1 MGPMGAGGIAF
12 LFPGQGSQYVGMG
25 KNLAEK
31 YPQARQTFAQA
42 DQLLNFE
49 LSQLCFQGP
58 EAELTKTINAQPA
71 ILTTSVAALRVIFS
85 ETEVRPVLV
94 AGHSLGEYSALV
106 AAEALDFSDALRLV
120 RERGR
125 LMQEACP
132 DGRGKMVAIL
142 GLDRALVSALCQEV
156 ARLGVA
162 EVANLNGPGQIVVS
176 GEAAPLKELAER
188 ACRQGA
194 RKAIF
199 LSVSGPFHS
208 SLMQP
213 AAQGMAAAL
222 AKVDFSPPRI
232 PVIANLDGELSY
244 SPETAKQLLVEQIC
258 KPVRWEQSMD
268 KLSRLGVTKAV
279 EVGPGKTLSALLKR
293 INREVDLTNVE
304 DEAGICH
311 LLD

>member
-1 MGPMGAGGIAF
+1 MEPIGAGGIAF

-125 LMQEACP
+125 LMQKACP

-142 GLDRALVSALCQEV
+142 GLDGSRVSALCQEV

-232 PVIANLDGELSY
+232 PVIANLDGEFSY

-293 INREVDLTNVE
+293 INREMDLTNVE

>member
-71 ILTTSVAALRVIFS
+71 ILTTSVAAQRVILS
-85 ETEVRPVLV
+85 ETEVRPALV

-222 AKVDFSPPRI
+222 AEVDFSPPRI

>member
-1 MGPMGAGGIAF
+1 M
-12 LFPGQGSQYVGMG
+12 FPGQGSQYVGMG

-49 LSQLCFQGP
+49 LSQLCSQGP

-71 ILTTSVAALRVIFS
+71 ILTTSMAALRVIFS
-85 ETEVRPVLV
+85 ETEVRPAVV

-142 GLDRALVSALCQEV
+142 GLDGGRVSALCQEV

-176 GEAAPLKELAER
+176 GEAAPLEELAER

-208 SLMQP
+208 ALMQP